1 MAGARATEVL
11 AQLIDNYQRALQL
24 LQAMRAAVAT
34 KMQQRYTQA
43 AHTLRSAS
51 ANVGAT
57 SANTACGCGSHGW
70 RWYYLWGA
78 GECVAVETAYATVS
92 GSLQMERQ
100 SLDSSTEEAL
110 GSGVRKE
117 SNLSGG
123 VPTS

>member
-11 AQLIDNYQRALQL
+11 AQLIDNYLAEAQL

-57 SANTACGCGSHGW
+57 SVCHCKAVEAMG
-70 RWYYLWGA
+70 GA
-78 GECVAVETAYATVS
+78 GTTSGALASVLQLRRHTQQLEQPANGTPAV
-92 GSLQMERQ
+92 
-100 SLDSSTEEAL
+100 
-110 GSGVRKE
+110 
-117 SNLSGG
+117 
-123 VPTS
+123 